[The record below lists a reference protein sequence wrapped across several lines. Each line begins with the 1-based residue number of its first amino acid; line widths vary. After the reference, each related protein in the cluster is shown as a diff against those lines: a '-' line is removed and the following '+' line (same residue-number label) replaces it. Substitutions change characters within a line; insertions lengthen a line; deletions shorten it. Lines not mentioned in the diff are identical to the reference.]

1 MKLFSSLSSYTLSL
15 LFITSN
21 ILPTFSHSIDKQ
33 VALGSTN
40 NENSV
45 ISHLR
50 NNQIQN
56 DFDEDRRLSWWLLFW
71 NALHPHLPCPPKC
84 HDHGKCPPHCSGSSS
99 GDSSVSSSG
108 GDGDSGSNSSS
119 YYSAGD
125 DAVSS
130 SSYGDDD
137 GDDGDDA
144 SGGGG
149 GGGSYYTGGSDGS
162 NSAESATKEATV
174 SSLNSNRGYL
184 ALLCAG
190 VAAAGA
196 IVAVAL
202 GQRRG
207 EAQKPHPLQGS
218 LGRRMMLFS
227 GLANKNIL
235 SANRPERVVEI
246 AENSNDSNVD
256 YVRC

>member
-1 MKLFSSLSSYTLSL
+1 MKLFSSLSSYTLSI
-15 LFITSN
+15 LFLTSN
-21 ILPTFSHSIDKQ
+21 ISPIYSHSLDSKQ
-33 VALGSTN
+33 VASGPTNTN

-50 NNQIQN
+50 NNQIQDGFN
-56 DFDEDRRLSWWLLFW
+56 NDRRLSWWLLFW
-71 NALHPHLPCPPKC
+71 NALHPHPPCPPKC
-84 HDHGKCPPHCSGSSS
+84 HDHGNCPLHCGDGSDS
-99 GDSSVSSSG
+99 SSVSGTGGDDDSGSG
-108 GDGDSGSNSSS
+108 GDNNSNSSS
-119 YYSAGD
+119 YYSF
-125 DAVSS
+125 
-130 SSYGDDD
+130 GDDD
-137 GDDGDDA
+137 DDNGDDA
-144 SGGGG
+144 SGSS
-149 GGGSYYTGGSDGS
+149 GSYYNGGSGN
-162 NSAESATKEATV
+162 NSVESATEEATV

-184 ALLCAG
+184 AFLCAG

-235 SANRPERVVEI
+235 SSNRPERVVEM
-246 AENSNDSNVD
+246 AENNNDSNVD